1 MAEARRLRE
10 VRGVS
15 RDAGHGGC
23 TLRVRRLSASSR
35 CHVPLTIH

>member
-10 VRGVS
+10 VCGVS
-15 RDAGHGGC
+15 RDAGHGGA
-23 TLRVRRLSASSR
+23 LRVRCLNARNR